1 MQIENKGKIELS
13 ERVLSLAEKFAQE
26 QPPKSEY
33 MSPEDMRI
41 YEDAG
46 AAYVDASKEIGEKI
60 KKQRY
65 IVRNTMLYHPRG
77 LEGLQRGKRI
87 FTNAV
92 EFDWGSYAG
101 KHSSEPY
108 YILQPRTELGDIQ
121 VKGDPFTYEKV
132 GDKLRVISGPES
144 MATSIGRIIKDFRVP
159 PSSKPE
165 ERQSEQLAKV
175 APPTESDSSMQQ
187 KRDEYK
193 KKKDAYKKKLKDE
206 LENAY
211 IDLMEKL
218 SKAPRRTNPISG
230 EGEIQYMES
239 ILVEDALNEAREA
252 DDKYNH
258 IYEQRNFFLTYIPSA
273 LPQFNRLIRAMNDL
287 TEAKATNYRQ
297 DSDAADG
304 AVLAS
309 DVNEIVKNAS
319 LNAVFWSKNIKTPF
333 GR

>member
-26 QPPKSEY
+26 QPPQSEY
-33 MSPEDMRI
+33 MSDKDIEK
-41 YEDAG
+41 YEEAG
-46 AAYVDASKEIGEKI
+46 AAFVDASRQIGEEI
-60 KKQRY
+60 EKQRY
-65 IVRNTMLYHPRG
+65 MERNTMLYHPRG
-77 LEGLQRGKRI
+77 LEGLRAGKRV

-108 YILQPRTELGDIQ
+108 YILQPRTELGDVQ
-121 VKGDPFTYEKV
+121 VEGDPFTYEKA

-144 MATSIGRIIKDFRVP
+144 MAVSIGRIIEDFRVP

-165 ERQSEQLAKV
+165 ERKSEQLAKV

-187 KRDEYK
+187 K
-193 KKKDAYKKKLKDE
+193 KDAYKKKLRDE
-206 LENAY
+206 IELAY
-211 IDLMEKL
+211 SDLMQVL
-218 SKAPRRTNPISG
+218 SNAPRRTNPQLG
-230 EGEIQYMES
+230 EGKIQDMES
-239 ILVEDALNEAREA
+239 MLVDSALKKARES
-252 DDKYNH
+252 DDRYKH
-258 IYEQRNFFLTYIPSA
+258 IYEQRNFYLAYIPSA
-273 LPQFNRLIRAMNDL
+273 LPEFNRLIRAMNDL
-287 TEAKATNYRQ
+287 NKAKANNYRQ
-297 DSDAADG
+297 ESDAADG

-319 LNAVFWSKNIKTPF
+319 LNAVFWSKNTKTPF